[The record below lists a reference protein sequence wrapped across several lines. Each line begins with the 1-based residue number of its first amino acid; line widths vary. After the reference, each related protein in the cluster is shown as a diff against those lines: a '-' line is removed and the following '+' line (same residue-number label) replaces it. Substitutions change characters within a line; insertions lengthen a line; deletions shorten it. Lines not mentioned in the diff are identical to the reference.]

1 MIALPNVS
9 AVTVLPEI
17 DRNRCNG
24 CGICVALCPTHAVA
38 VRDGC
43 AVIVDAG
50 ACNFCPLCET
60 YCPQGAIGRPF
71 TITFCPA
78 EGGG

>member
-1 MIALPNVS
+1 MIAQPHAS

-24 CGICVALCPTHAVA
+24 CGICEALCPTHAVA
-38 VRDGC
+38 VRDGY
-43 AVIVDAG
+43 AVIVDAD

-71 TITFCPA
+71 TITFCTTRD
-78 EGGG
+78 G